1 MEYTAD
7 VVEELTEDHRTAVR
21 LFEALRALAPGD
33 GRRREAADEFT
44 IELVRHSVAEEQFL
58 YPALREDVAGGDTL
72 ADRGVAD
79 HERIERLLKELE
91 DADPADTGFD
101 DLVGVIA
108 AELTAHIEDTER
120 NLLPALAQACSAE
133 RLDELGDLVRTAK
146 ALAPTRPHPGAPD
159 WKLLAA
165 GTCLVDRAR
174 DLLTGRGRPS

>member
-1 MEYTAD
+1 MEHEAD
-7 VVEELTEDHRTAVR
+7 VVEELTADHLAARQ
-21 LFEALRALAPGD
+21 LFETLRGLDPGD

-44 IELVRHSVAEEQFL
+44 VELVRHSVAEEQFL
-58 YPALREDVAGGDTL
+58 YPALREHVSGGDAL

-79 HERIERLLKELE
+79 HERIEQLLKELE
-91 DADPADTGFD
+91 EADPAEARFEE
-101 DLVGVIA
+101 LIGVLA

-120 NLLPALAQACSAE
+120 NLLPALVDACSAE

-165 GTCLVDRAR
+165 GTSLVDRAR
-174 DLLTGRGRPS
+174 DFLAGRGRPS